1 MKQSKK
7 LKPTYGELEAACKT
21 LQEQVAQSVS
31 LHQKLINA
39 KNELDEELNRFRII
53 QNYGSNALQAGDL
66 KSFLTLTIEHF
77 AEAFEQPRVL
87 FFEYDPAKKVLKKL
101 EQLGYGEGEAPE
113 RLPME
118 SDLLEGRA
126 CKLLHQAPA
135 LQRAFA
141 DLKLVE
147 ALICP
152 FFDQNQAELGGVIVS
167 GFTQRETSFMPS
179 IRESDRASYAIM
191 TQNAGLLLQNF
202 RFLERLQEEIFERRQ
217 VEKALLLYQQ
227 KLEEHKRDLEKRVSQ
242 RTQDLA
248 DSNRQLQLEIEE
260 RRLIEQELRR
270 SNAELEE
277 FAYIASHDLKA
288 PLRSIISFTQL
299 LERRHGDQFDDEA
312 RSFMKFIKQGVKRF
326 EQIINDLLHYARV
339 FRSDA
344 EPQAICLDHLL
355 SVIIEGLHATIEKT
369 EGRVEVAPL
378 PALKVRKYAF
388 EQLFQNLIDNALK
401 FHRRG
406 VAPLVQIAVEKQEE
420 HFLFS
425 VRDNGIGIEEGFQ
438 ERIFG
443 LFQRLHTETQYEGT
457 GIGLSICKKV
467 VSRHGGKIWFES
479 DASGASFFFTIP
491 RRLEAEPPE
500 D

>member
-113 RLPME
+113 RIPME

-141 DLKLVE
+141 DLQLVE

-202 RFLERLQEEIFERRQ
+202 RFLERLQEEIFERR
-217 VEKALLLYQQ
+217 
-227 KLEEHKRDLEKRVSQ
+227 
-242 RTQDLA
+242 
-248 DSNRQLQLEIEE
+248 
-260 RRLIEQELRR
+260 
-270 SNAELEE
+270 
-277 FAYIASHDLKA
+277 
-288 PLRSIISFTQL
+288 
-299 LERRHGDQFDDEA
+299 
-312 RSFMKFIKQGVKRF
+312 
-326 EQIINDLLHYARV
+326 
-339 FRSDA
+339 
-344 EPQAICLDHLL
+344 
-355 SVIIEGLHATIEKT
+355 
-369 EGRVEVAPL
+369 
-378 PALKVRKYAF
+378 
-388 EQLFQNLIDNALK
+388 
-401 FHRRG
+401 
-406 VAPLVQIAVEKQEE
+406 
-420 HFLFS
+420 
-425 VRDNGIGIEEGFQ
+425 
-438 ERIFG
+438 
-443 LFQRLHTETQYEGT
+443 
-457 GIGLSICKKV
+457 
-467 VSRHGGKIWFES
+467 
-479 DASGASFFFTIP
+479 
-491 RRLEAEPPE
+491 
-500 D
+500 